1 MLQKEN
7 TKSLGTF
14 IFKDLLCRW
23 GPITKIITDNRP
35 TFWVAVDNLAECY
48 GIHPIQIS
56 PYNSQ
61 ANGIVKQHH
70 YDVWE
75 AIIKSCNGDN
85 VRNHISVGVE
95 RAYLHKLSI
104 DHLHY
109 GVAWHFPA

>member
-1 MLQKEN
+1 M
-7 TKSLGTF
+7 
-14 IFKDLLCRW
+14 
-23 GPITKIITDNRP
+23 
-35 TFWVAVDNLAECY
+35 
-48 GIHPIQIS
+48 QIS

-61 ANGIVKQHH
+61 ANGIVNQHH

-95 RAYLHKLSI
+95 RAYLHELSI

-109 GVAWHFPA
+109 GVA